1 MSRHLFTLTIAAL
14 LLLFTAM
21 PLVAQDAP
29 VESPWELSLESNLSV
44 NQTTYSD
51 NWDGSEQGA
60 YTWTSLVNGR
70 AQKQLD
76 DIYNSRTTL
85 RLEFGQTHTQD
96 PATKNYLAP
105 TVSADRIDL
114 ESILRADY
122 GLALDPFVAGRF
134 QSQFLDARDPA
145 KDFYINPLRFTESI
159 GVSRTLVKTEKKE
172 LLTRLGFAMRE
183 MLDQNALLDA
193 TAMEYGSDWT
203 YDGGLELVADY
214 KTPLLK
220 EKVTYTGRLSL
231 YQALFYSES
240 DKLAGTPG
248 ETDWQSVDVEFE
260 STFTAAIAGHLN
272 VTLDLRLL
280 YDRQISKG
288 GRLKQALALGFGYT
302 FI

>member
-1 MSRHLFTLTIAAL
+1 MSRSHLLVAAL
-14 LLLFTAM
+14 CLLVAM
-21 PLVAQDAP
+21 PVLAQEEPSANA
-29 VESPWELSLESNLSV
+29 WELSLESNLSV

-76 DIYNSRTTL
+76 EIYNSRTTL
-85 RLEFGQTHTQD
+85 RLEFGQTHTQN
-96 PATKNYLAP
+96 PVTKDYLAP

-134 QSQFLDARDPA
+134 QSQFLDSRDPA
-145 KDFYINPLRFTESI
+145 EDFYINPMRFTESI
-159 GVSRTLVKTEKKE
+159 GISKPLLKTENRE
-172 LLTRLGFAMRE
+172 LLTRLGFALHE
-183 MLDQNALLDA
+183 NLDRNALLDA
-193 TAMEYGSDWT
+193 TTNEYGSDWT
-203 YDGGLELVADY
+203 YDGGLELVADF
-214 KTPLLK
+214 KTPLLQDQ
-220 EKVTYTGRLSL
+220 VTYTGRLSL

-240 DKLAGTPG
+240 DKLEGTPS
-248 ETDWQSVDVEFE
+248 ETDWQALDVEFE

-272 VTLDLRLL
+272 VSLDLRLL

-288 GRLKQALALGFGYT
+288 GRLKQALALGLGYT

>member
-1 MSRHLFTLTIAAL
+1 MSRSSLLAVAL
-14 LLLFTAM
+14 CL
-21 PLVAQDAP
+21 LVASPALAQDDAAP
-29 VESPWELSLESNLSV
+29 NAWDLSLESNLSV

-96 PATKNYLAP
+96 AVTRDYLEP

-134 QSQFLDARDPA
+134 ESQFLDARDPA
-145 KDFYINPLRFTESI
+145 EDFYINPVRLTESI
-159 GVSRTLVKTEKKE
+159 GISKPLLKSENRE

-183 MLDQNALLDA
+183 NLDQNALLDA
-193 TAMEYGSDWT
+193 TTNEYGSDWT
-203 YDGGLELVADY
+203 YDGGLQLVADY

-220 EKVTYTGRLSL
+220 ERVTYTGRLSL
-231 YQALFYSES
+231 YQALFFSES
-240 DKLAGTPG
+240 DKLEGTPS
-248 ETDWQSVDVEFE
+248 ETDWQALDVEFE

-272 VTLDLRLL
+272 VSLDLRLQ